1 MAGRVIVVGSVNVDY
16 LLQVERLP
24 APGETVVG
32 EELSRAAGGKGANAA
47 AAAAAL
53 GAETTLIAA
62 IGRDEDGERSAR
74 ELEAV
79 GVRCDAL
86 QQLDAA
92 TGAAMVLTD
101 AGGENLI
108 AVASGAN
115 RLLDPAL
122 AREALAQRA
131 GPDTVVL
138 VNFEVPD
145 AVVTAVAEQA
155 AEQRLTLVVDPAPA
169 RRMAAEL
176 VSACALITPN
186 QHELGSLGFASAA
199 DLVAAGAGAVA
210 VTLGDEGCLLHP
222 GSAKPKRLPPYR
234 VPVVDSVGAGDAFA
248 AGASVGLAE
257 GLGVEPA
264 VTLGCA
270 AGALACTGA
279 GARGGGL
286 NRARAEALVSRAR
299 AAAPRR
305 DPARGG
311 RAAP

>member
-1 MAGRVIVVGSVNVDY
+1 VIVVGSVNVDY
-16 LLQVERLP
+16 LLQVKTLP

-32 EELSRAAGGKGANAA
+32 KELSRVAGGKGANAA

-53 GAETTLIAA
+53 GADTMLIAA

-74 ELEAV
+74 GLEAA

-86 QQLDAA
+86 QQLDAT
-92 TGAAMVLTD
+92 TGAAMVITD

-115 RLLDPAL
+115 RLLDPEL
-122 AREALAQRA
+122 ARKTLAQRA

-138 VNFEVPD
+138 VNFEVPE
-145 AVVTAVAEQA
+145 AVVMAVAEQA

-169 RRMAAEL
+169 REMALEL

-199 DLVAAGAGAVA
+199 ELVAAGAGGVA
-210 VTLGDEGCLLHP
+210 VTLGEEGCVLFR
-222 GSAKPKRLPPYR
+222 GGAQSKRLQPYEVR
-234 VPVVDSVGAGDAFA
+234 VVDSVGAGDAFA

-257 GLGVEPA
+257 GLGLEPA

-270 AGALACTGA
+270 AGALACAGA
-279 GARGGGL
+279 GARGGRL
-286 NRARAEALVSRAR
+286 ERAGAETLVNG
-299 AAAPRR
+299 R
-305 DPARGG
+305 DAGAG
-311 RAAP
+311 RAS